1 MLNIILLFT
10 TLNARSSI
18 TFHRIRIS
26 NTPRSLLSTHSN
38 TYCQNTRCMTDT
50 QTFSQAGFKQQ
61 ILIIYIYLN
70 IFFSGRAR
78 VSNSSSMP
86 ALPQRHA
93 YIMLCHFPPNPG
105 CFFFF
110 FPPLTLTITTA
121 ATPNAA

>member
-1 MLNIILLFT
+1 
-10 TLNARSSI
+10 
-18 TFHRIRIS
+18 
-26 NTPRSLLSTHSN
+26 
-38 TYCQNTRCMTDT
+38 
-50 QTFSQAGFKQQ
+50 
-61 ILIIYIYLN
+61 
-70 IFFSGRAR
+70 
-78 VSNSSSMP
+78 MP